1 VQKAI
6 KVRPGGV
13 RLRVR
18 ARIWREETKRFMV
31 EIDAG
36 MEKANAID
44 AAGGPG
50 PYARQA

>member
-1 VQKAI
+1 M
-6 KVRPGGV
+6 
-13 RLRVR
+13 
-18 ARIWREETKRFMV
+18 RFMV

-50 PYARQA
+50 AMLAKLGERFKPEAVYGKASRAGLTSSSI